1 VVRGIMQTPDRPVEE
16 ERQDRSARGM
26 KVTTI
31 RVGEDLW
38 ALLESEAQHAAV
50 SVSQYIREAALARAA
65 FAAGTRAELPG
76 ELLARWAQSAVAPE
90 GHGRIPDHDT
100 ERLIAALNRTLAR
113 QQHEESEALRAE
125 SQQRQRHA
133 RDLVQ
138 RTDELL
144 DSDGED

>member
-1 VVRGIMQTPDRPVEE
+1 
-16 ERQDRSARGM
+16 M

-38 ALLESEAQHAAV
+38 ALLESEAQHAGV

-76 ELLARWAQSAVAPE
+76 ELLGRWAQAAVAPD
-90 GHGRIPDHDT
+90 GQGRIPDHDT
-100 ERLIAALNRTLAR
+100 ERLVAALNRTLAR
-113 QQHEESEALRAE
+113 QQHEESEALRAA
-125 SQQRQRHA
+125 SRQRQKHA

-138 RTDELL
+138 RTDKLL
-144 DSDGED
+144 DTDGGD